1 MARDSVVT
9 YRGTVYPS
17 QCDHMGHMNVMWYV
31 GKFDEGS
38 WQLLAILGLTPS
50 RLRSEGHGMAAVEQ
64 RIEYKREL
72 YAGDIVTVRSAVL
85 EVREKSI
92 RIAHEMQND
101 DTGSI
106 AATTVVVAVHLDLAS
121 RRVCSLPADVRE
133 RGIVMMDNG
142 TAVDRRVGDHEVE
155 RAVCSAALLSV

>member
-1 MARDSVVT
+1 
-9 YRGTVYPS
+9 
-17 QCDHMGHMNVMWYV
+17 
-31 GKFDEGS
+31 
-38 WQLLAILGLTPS
+38 
-50 RLRSEGHGMAAVEQ
+50 
-64 RIEYKREL
+64 
-72 YAGDIVTVRSAVL
+72 
-85 EVREKSI
+85 
-92 RIAHEMQND
+92 MQND